1 MDIFKDGLNF
11 DIGEILSFLIQVG
24 LKIGLLIL
32 AFIIFVPIGKKII
45 EKVIQR
51 AGKNEKL
58 TPNRVKTLEK
68 LLINAFSYVM
78 IFIFILMLF
87 GIFNFDIGPLLAGAG
102 IIGLA
107 IGFGAQGLVSD
118 IVTGFFILLERQI
131 EIDDYITSGGY
142 DGIAE
147 EVGLR
152 TTKIRSFDG
161 TLNFVPNRLL
171 EGVAN
176 HSRGNMRALV
186 DIGISY
192 DDNIDAAITVLEQ
205 ICAEFQED
213 ERFKDGPN
221 ALGVQ
226 GLGASDVVLRVVGQT
241 ENGLQFACQR
251 DMLKRIK
258 IAFDEA
264 GIEIPYPHQVNVEKH
279 LSN

>member
-1 MDIFKDGLNF
+1 MDIFDDGLTLDF
-11 DIGEILSFLIQVG
+11 GALLSEIIPVALRL
-24 LKIGLLIL
+24 GLLIL
-32 AFIIFVPIGKKII
+32 AFVIFVPIGKKII
-45 EKVIQR
+45 ETSIRR

-58 TPNRVKTLEK
+58 TPGRVKTLEK
-68 LLINAFSYVM
+68 LLVNVFSYAM
-78 IFIFILMLF
+78 IFVFVLMLF
-87 GIFNFDIGPLLAGAG
+87 GTFDINIAPLIAGAG

-131 EIDDYITSGGY
+131 EIDDYVTSGGY
-142 DGIAE
+142 DGIVE

-171 EGVAN
+171 VGVSN

-192 DDNIDAAITVLEQ
+192 DENIDEAITVLEKV
-205 ICAEFQED
+205 CAEFQED

-226 GLGASDVVLRVVGQT
+226 GLGSSDVVLRVVGQT
-241 ENGLQFACQR
+241 ENGQQWACER
-251 DMLKRIK
+251 DMRKRIK
-258 IAFDEA
+258 LAFDES
-264 GIEIPYPHQVNVEKH
+264 GIEIPYPHQVNVHKE
-279 LSN
+279 SN

>member
-1 MDIFKDGLNF
+1 MDIFKNGLNI
-11 DIGEILSFLIQVG
+11 DIGGILSDVIPTVLQ
-24 LKIGLLIL
+24 IGLVIL

-45 EKVIQR
+45 EKTIQK
-51 AGKNEKL
+51 AGNNQKL
-58 TPNRVKTLEK
+58 SPGRVKTLEK
-68 LLINAFSYVM
+68 LLINVFSYVM
-78 IFIFILMLF
+78 IFVFIIMIF
-87 GIFNFDIGPLLAGAG
+87 GIFNIPLGPLLAGAG

-131 EIDDYITSGGY
+131 EIDDYITSAGY
-142 DGIAE
+142 DGIVE

-171 EGVAN
+171 EGVSN

-192 DDNIDAAITVLEQ
+192 EDNIDEAIIVLEQ
-205 ICAEFQED
+205 VCAEFQED

-226 GLGASDVVLRVVGQT
+226 GLGTSDVILRVVGQT
-241 ENGLQFACQR
+241 VNGEQFGCER
-251 DMLKRIK
+251 DMRKRIRV
-258 IAFDEA
+258 AFDEA
-264 GIEIPYPHQVNVEKH
+264 DIKVPYPHQVNI
-279 LSN
+279 